1 MTDLSMVYHISKRE
15 CYSSLWTTIDAING
29 HPQFAITFPTDVADL
44 REIELEFAK
53 QHERRYGSFSWRRN
67 VGAIDGIDISQR
79 NPGKAV
85 NNPMRYHVQRK
96 GGFELLCIAICD
108 AHRRFLYYDTSHE
121 ARSHDSLAW
130 KGSALGAKIDSEG
143 LPDGF
148 FLNGGAAFT
157 CTSSM
162 VTPMKDSDFDFY

>member
-1 MTDLSMVYHISKRE
+1 
-15 CYSSLWTTIDAING
+15 
-29 HPQFAITFPTDVADL
+29 
-44 REIELEFAK
+44 
-53 QHERRYGSFSWRRN
+53 
-67 VGAIDGIDISQR
+67 
-79 NPGKAV
+79 
-85 NNPMRYHVQRK
+85 MRYHVQRK
-96 GGFELLCIAICD
+96 GNFELLCIAICD

-143 LPDGF
+143 LPDDF
-148 FLNGGAAFT
+148 FLNSFT

>member
-1 MTDLSMVYHISKRE
+1 
-15 CYSSLWTTIDAING
+15 
-29 HPQFAITFPTDVADL
+29 
-44 REIELEFAK
+44 
-53 QHERRYGSFSWRRN
+53 
-67 VGAIDGIDISQR
+67 
-79 NPGKAV
+79 
-85 NNPMRYHVQRK
+85 MRYHVQRK

-148 FLNGGAAFT
+148 FLNGDAAFT

-162 VTPMKDSDFDFY
+162 VAPMKDSDFDFY

>member
-1 MTDLSMVYHISKRE
+1 
-15 CYSSLWTTIDAING
+15 
-29 HPQFAITFPTDVADL
+29 
-44 REIELEFAK
+44 
-53 QHERRYGSFSWRRN
+53 
-67 VGAIDGIDISQR
+67 
-79 NPGKAV
+79 
-85 NNPMRYHVQRK
+85 MRYHVQRK

-108 AHRRFLYYDTSHE
+108 AHHRFLYYDTSHE

-143 LPDGF
+143 REPRHALPDGF
-148 FLNGGAAFT
+148 FLNGDAAFI